1 MTVHMSL
8 ECVQPL
14 LGRYV
19 RSMVI
24 RAFTGLTLV
33 YVIQRLTLCIMLNQL
48 EGMCMYLLYTS
59 IEGDSICVILGKRCD
74 YSNASKFETEW
85 YRKIYFCL

>member
-24 RAFTGLTLV
+24 HTFTGLTLV
-33 YVIQRLTLCIMLNQL
+33 YVMTLWWN
-48 EGMCMYLLYTS
+48 GMVSRDWPC
-59 IEGDSICVILGKRCD
+59 
-74 YSNASKFETEW
+74 ASCWTN
-85 YRKIYFCL
+85 

>member
-14 LGRYV
+14 LGRFV

-24 RAFTGLTLV
+24 RTFTGLTLV
-33 YVIQRLTLCIMLNQL
+33 YVMTL
-48 EGMCMYLLYTS
+48 
-59 IEGDSICVILGKRCD
+59 
-74 YSNASKFETEW
+74 W
-85 YRKIYFCL
+85 